1 MKKVYICH
9 EFGGEY
15 ENAKSI
21 VNYIKKLASYD
32 TNALYISPVLLF
44 GCLYDDIPYDTS
56 IEYCKEL
63 LKDCDLMLT
72 FGELSNSTGCMLE
85 KDFCEKKN
93 IKIIDYSDYIAQYIE

>member
-32 TNALYISPVLLF
+32 TNVLYISPVLLF
-44 GCLYDDIPYDTS
+44 GCLFI
-56 IEYCKEL
+56 
-63 LKDCDLMLT
+63 
-72 FGELSNSTGCMLE
+72 F
-85 KDFCEKKN
+85 
-93 IKIIDYSDYIAQYIE
+93 